1 MLTYLHVK
9 NIALIDEL
17 EVDFNE
23 GFNIMTGETGAGKS
37 IIIGSINAVLGNKVS
52 KDFVRNGSEY
62 AIIELIFHVESK
74 EVYRFLEELDIECD
88 GELLISRK
96 INQNGRSVFKLN
108 GQTVN
113 GNDIKNITALL
124 IDLHSQHEHQS
135 LLESKNHIKL
145 LDKYIG
151 EEVNQQLETLKSKYK
166 RYQQIKSEIK
176 MFDSDD
182 ETRRRE
188 IGFLEFEINEI
199 EAAALKSG
207 EDEVLEL
214 SYKKQSNIQTIQS
227 IISQALRWTSSD
239 EYDSASSHISKSLE
253 NMQKVKDLD
262 EPLLALTEQLEQIDY
277 LLTDFNRDAYHY
289 VDNLMVDEETLEYTR
304 NRIDLINHLKMKH
317 GNQIE
322 DILEVL
328 EVKREKLDQWLHF
341 EERLHR
347 IQKEIKIIE
356 DEMAEICKSIS
367 IIRNKGAKQ
376 LSEHIKNA
384 LKDLNLIHS
393 KFEIQ
398 CTQKESIGQD
408 GWDHVE
414 FMISTNIG
422 EDLKPLIQIASG
434 GELSRVMLAIKS
446 ILADCD
452 EIPTLIFDEI
462 DTGISGRTAQMV
474 AEKMVRL
481 SRSRQIICITHL
493 PQIAA
498 MADSHYLIEKQTVEN
513 KTNTTMMRLKDE
525 EIPNELSRLIGG
537 AKITEA
543 TYLSAVEMKK
553 LANEVKMNNK

>member
-1 MLTYLHVK
+1 
-9 NIALIDEL
+9 
-17 EVDFNE
+17 
-23 GFNIMTGETGAGKS
+23 
-37 IIIGSINAVLGNKVS
+37 
-52 KDFVRNGSEY
+52 
-62 AIIELIFHVESK
+62 
-74 EVYRFLEELDIECD
+74 
-88 GELLISRK
+88 
-96 INQNGRSVFKLN
+96 
-108 GQTVN
+108 
-113 GNDIKNITALL
+113 
-124 IDLHSQHEHQS
+124 
-135 LLESKNHIKL
+135 
-145 LDKYIG
+145 
-151 EEVNQQLETLKSKYK
+151 
-166 RYQQIKSEIK
+166 
-176 MFDSDD
+176 
-182 ETRRRE
+182 
-188 IGFLEFEINEI
+188 
-199 EAAALKSG
+199 
-207 EDEVLEL
+207 
-214 SYKKQSNIQTIQS
+214 
-227 IISQALRWTSSD
+227 
-239 EYDSASSHISKSLE
+239 
-253 NMQKVKDLD
+253 MQKVKDLD

-356 DEMAEICKSIS
+356 DEMEEICKSIS

-414 FMISTNIG
+414 FMISTNVG

>member
-52 KDFVRNGSEY
+52 KDFVRKGSEY

-135 LLESKNHIKL
+135 LLESNNHIKL

-151 EEVNQQLETLKSKYK
+151 EEVDQQLETLKSKYK

-207 EDEVLEL
+207 EDELLEL

-253 NMQKVKDLD
+253 SMQKVKDLD

-414 FMISTNIG
+414 FMISTNVG